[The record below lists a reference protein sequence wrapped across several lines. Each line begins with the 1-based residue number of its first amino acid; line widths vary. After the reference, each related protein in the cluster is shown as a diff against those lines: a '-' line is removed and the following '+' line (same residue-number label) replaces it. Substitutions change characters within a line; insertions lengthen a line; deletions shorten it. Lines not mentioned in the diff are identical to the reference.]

1 VVKAALLLQCVCFSS
16 SCNVQAPQ
24 GQIQP
29 SRGTIS
35 AIRLVTRYSSMTQY
49 KVPPPCTCYPSSMPR
64 SECLSQHTAR
74 RFNSSPISLLR
85 STAACTICCIYAIGP
100 ALPTCSR
107 IGTPPFRHS
116 PCTVHSLPYLIPYP
130 STSSFQ
136 AELQSGAFSSL
147 TPVEAL
153 YLLDPHSL
161 KRVAANFA
169 ARALS
174 FVDGAFAHPRL
185 LPSLATGTRLKMAY
199 LGGGFR
205 EHPDGKNMQAVFSI
219 HSRVRSHVHIFSLKR
234 DSASDTQ
241 RYISQAV
248 ETWVDV
254 SDLKNS
260 EAAAAINA
268 RGIHVLLDVSGFTG
282 EGVREQRCVILA
294 HTPAPVQVN
303 FLAWVATSGA
313 PYMQHIVTD
322 AVASPPEMALL
333 YSEKL
338 LLMPFS
344 YFPSSIAW
352 RHRRADL
359 PPPQPAKDH
368 VKALRLSL
376 KLPGPPIMSAFNQL
390 WKIDADLWG
399 CICRVLLR
407 VPNATLWLQEFP
419 EAARNNLLTA
429 ALAMGLSPSR
439 FHWTPLYAEE
449 QHFLVKSLS
458 NVQLDTLSYNG
469 HTSLADV
476 LWAGVPSV
484 TLPMEKQ
491 SARVGALP

>member
-1 VVKAALLLQCVCFSS
+1 L
-16 SCNVQAPQ
+16 
-24 GQIQP
+24 P
-29 SRGTIS
+29 SLNATF
-35 AIRLVTRYSSMTQY
+35 T
-49 KVPPPCTCYPSSMPR
+49 
-64 SECLSQHTAR
+64 LS
-74 RFNSSPISLLR
+74 
-85 STAACTICCIYAIGP
+85 
-100 ALPTCSR
+100 PT
-107 IGTPPFRHS
+107 
-116 PCTVHSLPYLIPYP
+116 
-130 STSSFQ
+130 FQ
-136 AELQSGAFSSL
+136 AELDSGAFSNL

-174 FVDGAFAHPRL
+174 LIDRAFAHPRL
-185 LPSLATGTRLKMAY
+185 LPLLPAGGRLKMAY

-205 EHPDGKNMQAVFSI
+205 DHPDGKNMQAMFSL
-219 HSRVRSHVHIFSLKR
+219 HSRLRSHVHIFSLKR

-241 RYISQAV
+241 RFISQAV

-254 SDLKNS
+254 SDLNNS

-268 RGIHVLLDVSGFTG
+268 RGIHVLFDVSGYTG

-294 HTPAPVQVN
+294 HSPAPVQVN

-322 AVASPPEMALL
+322 AVASPPEMAPL

-338 LLMPFS
+338 LLMPHS

-352 RHRRADL
+352 RHRRQNSL
-359 PPPQPAKDH
+359 PPQPTAAE

-376 KLPGPPIMSAFNQL
+376 KLPNPPVMSAFNQL
-390 WKIDADLWG
+390 WKIDSDLWL

-407 VPNATLWLQEFP
+407 VPNSTLWLQEFP
-419 EAARNNLLTA
+419 EAARSNLLKS
-429 ALAMGLSPSR
+429 ALSMGLSSSR

-491 SARVGALP
+491 SARVGANYPFHVCR

>member
-1 VVKAALLLQCVCFSS
+1 MSRSHAIAQNSS
-16 SCNVQAPQ
+16 S
-24 GQIQP
+24 
-29 SRGTIS
+29 
-35 AIRLVTRYSSMTQY
+35 RYS
-49 KVPPPCTCYPSSMPR
+49 
-64 SECLSQHTAR
+64 
-74 RFNSSPISLLR
+74 
-85 STAACTICCIYAIGP
+85 
-100 ALPTCSR
+100 
-107 IGTPPFRHS
+107 
-116 PCTVHSLPYLIPYP
+116 YL
-130 STSSFQ
+130 TQ
-136 AELQSGAFSSL
+136 AELDSGAFSNL

-174 FVDGAFAHPRL
+174 FADKAFSHSKL
-185 LPSLATGTRLKMAY
+185 LPPMPAGGRVKMAY

-205 EHPDGKNMQAVFSI
+205 DHPDGKNMQAMFSM
-219 HSRVRSHVHIFSLKR
+219 HSRLHIHVHIFSLKR

-241 RYISQAV
+241 RHISQAV
-248 ETWVDV
+248 ETWMDV
-254 SDLKNS
+254 SNLSNS

-268 RGIHVLLDVSGFTG
+268 HGIHVLFDVSGYTG

-294 HTPAPVQVN
+294 HRPAPVQIN

-313 PYMQHIVTD
+313 PYIHHIVSD
-322 AVASPPEMALL
+322 AVASPPEMAPL

-338 LLMPFS
+338 LLMPHS

-352 RHRRADL
+352 RHRQTNA
-359 PPPQPAKDH
+359 PPPQPTAAD
-368 VKALRLSL
+368 VKSLRSTL
-376 KLPGPPIMSAFNQL
+376 KLPNPPIMSAFNQL
-390 WKIDADLWG
+390 WKIDATLWG
-399 CICRVLLR
+399 CICRVLHR

-419 EAARNNLLTA
+419 EAARNNLLKSA
-429 ALAMGLSPSR
+429 MSMGLTASR

-491 SARVGALP
+491 SARVGAHPVFQSFALNMPPAQFTPIFV

>member
-1 VVKAALLLQCVCFSS
+1 ML
-16 SCNVQAPQ
+16 
-24 GQIQP
+24 
-29 SRGTIS
+29 
-35 AIRLVTRYSSMTQY
+35 
-49 KVPPPCTCYPSSMPR
+49 
-64 SECLSQHTAR
+64 H
-74 RFNSSPISLLR
+74 
-85 STAACTICCIYAIGP
+85 
-100 ALPTCSR
+100 
-107 IGTPPFRHS
+107 
-116 PCTVHSLPYLIPYP
+116 
-130 STSSFQ
+130 
-136 AELQSGAFSSL
+136 
-147 TPVEAL
+147 
-153 YLLDPHSL
+153 PHSL

-174 FVDGAFAHPRL
+174 FVDGAFVHPRL
-185 LPSLATGTRLKMAY
+185 LPLLPAGERLKMAY

-205 EHPDGKNMQAVFSI
+205 EHPDGKNMQAVFSL
-219 HSRVRSHVHIFSLKR
+219 HSRVRFHAHIFSLKR
-234 DSASDTQ
+234 EAASDTQ

-254 SDLKNS
+254 SDLNNS

-268 RGIHVLLDVSGFTG
+268 RGIHVLFDVSGYTG

-322 AVASPPEMALL
+322 AVASPPEMAPL

-338 LLMPFS
+338 LLMPHS

-352 RHRRADL
+352 RQRRAHA
-359 PPPQPAKDH
+359 PPPQPASDQ

-376 KLPGPPIMSAFNQL
+376 KLPGPPILSAFNQL

-419 EAARNNLLTA
+419 DAARSNLLQA
-429 ALAMGLSPSR
+429 ALAMGVPASR

-449 QHFLVKSLS
+449 QHLLVKSLS
-458 NVQLDTLSYNG
+458 DVQLDTLSYNG

-491 SARVGALP
+491 SARVGALPHIPCHASQRLTPMPSIELSDDFCCRSIVAAWAWAHAHGCARLAGLRRPCCCATADASGQCASARA

>member
-1 VVKAALLLQCVCFSS
+1 MSRIISYIRSHPIAQNSS
-16 SCNVQAPQ
+16 SK
-24 GQIQP
+24 
-29 SRGTIS
+29 
-35 AIRLVTRYSSMTQY
+35 YS
-49 KVPPPCTCYPSSMPR
+49 
-64 SECLSQHTAR
+64 
-74 RFNSSPISLLR
+74 
-85 STAACTICCIYAIGP
+85 
-100 ALPTCSR
+100 
-107 IGTPPFRHS
+107 
-116 PCTVHSLPYLIPYP
+116 YL
-130 STSSFQ
+130 TQ
-136 AELQSGAFSSL
+136 AELDSGAFSNL

-174 FVDGAFAHPRL
+174 FVDKAYSHSKL
-185 LPSLATGTRLKMAY
+185 LPPMTAGGRVKMAY

-205 EHPDGKNMQAVFSI
+205 DHPDGKNMQAMFSM
-219 HSRVRSHVHIFSLKR
+219 HSRLHIHVHIFSLKR
-234 DSASDTQ
+234 DSASHTQ
-241 RYISQAV
+241 RHISQAV
-248 ETWVDV
+248 ETWLDV
-254 SDLKNS
+254 SNLNNS

-268 RGIHVLLDVSGFTG
+268 HGIHVLFDVSGYTG

-294 HTPAPVQVN
+294 HRPAPVQIN

-313 PYMQHIVTD
+313 PYIHHIVSD
-322 AVASPPEMALL
+322 AVASPPEMAPL

-338 LLMPFS
+338 LLMPHS

-352 RHRRADL
+352 RHRLTNA
-359 PPPQPAKDH
+359 PPPQPTAAD
-368 VKALRLSL
+368 VKSLRSTL
-376 KLPGPPIMSAFNQL
+376 KLPNPPIMSAFNQL
-390 WKIDADLWG
+390 WKIDATLWG
-399 CICRVLLR
+399 CICRVLHR

-419 EAARNNLLTA
+419 EAARNNLLKSA
-429 ALAMGLSPSR
+429 MSMGLTASR

-491 SARVGALP
+491 SARVGAHPEFQSFALNMPPAQFTPIFV

>member
-1 VVKAALLLQCVCFSS
+1 MAAYSKALQLKPGLVAAQYSRLHYLLHLCDWGGMANLQPHWNTTLQVM
-16 SCNVQAPQ
+16 V
-24 GQIQP
+24 
-29 SRGTIS
+29 
-35 AIRLVTRYSSMTQY
+35 IRHAHRVLRFAYT
-49 KVPPPCTCYPSSMPR
+49 
-64 SECLSQHTAR
+64 LSLT
-74 RFNSSPISLLR
+74 
-85 STAACTICCIYAIGP
+85 
-100 ALPTCSR
+100 
-107 IGTPPFRHS
+107 
-116 PCTVHSLPYLIPYP
+116 
-130 STSSFQ
+130 SFQ
-136 AELQSGAFSSL
+136 AELDSGAFSSL

-174 FVDGAFAHPRL
+174 FVDQSFTHSRL
-185 LPSLATGTRLKMAY
+185 LPSLPAGSRVKMAY

-205 EHPDGKNMQAVFSI
+205 EHPDGKNMHAMFSM
-219 HSRVRSHVHIFSLKR
+219 HTRLRLHVHIFSLKR

-241 RYISQAV
+241 RYISQTV
-248 ETWVDV
+248 ESWIDV
-254 SDLKNS
+254 SDIQNS
-260 EAAAAINA
+260 EAAAAINSH
-268 RGIHVLLDVSGFTG
+268 GIPVLFDVSGYTG

-294 HTPAPVQVN
+294 HSPAPVQVN
-303 FLAWVATSGA
+303 FLAWVSTSGA
-313 PYMQHIVTD
+313 PYMQHIVSD
-322 AVASPPEMALL
+322 AVASPPEMAPL

-338 LLMPFS
+338 LLMPHS

-352 RHRRADL
+352 RHRRSHTL
-359 PPPQPAKDH
+359 PPQPTSAE
-368 VKALRLSL
+368 VQNLRLSL
-376 KLPGPPIMSAFNQL
+376 KLPSPPIMSAFNQL
-390 WKIDADLWG
+390 WKIDADLWS

-407 VPNATLWLQEFP
+407 VPNASLWLQEFP
-419 EAARNNLLTA
+419 EAARSNLLKSA
-429 ALAMGLSPSR
+429 VSMGLTASR

-491 SARVGALP
+491 SARVGELRSFVFAVRFACANDFKISFDFCCRGIAASRSWAHAHCCAQFAGLRGFGRCATADSA